1 MMYDNDRGGGLK
13 DQDVIKEQPLV
24 VIVVVAADVV
34 LAVLAVANVVLEAL
48 LFCLSHFIYT

>member
-1 MMYDNDRGGGLK
+1 MTMTGGGGLK